1 MKKIMILGASI
12 LQLPAILKAKDMGFQ
27 VVAVDM
33 DKNAVGFKH
42 ADISLEIS
50 TIDTPK
56 IIEMAKKYRIDGIMT
71 LASDMPMRSVAK
83 VAEKLNL
90 VGINEDIAFKAT
102 NKVAMRECLNKN
114 NVPIPKFFKVRDYM
128 EYMKVL
134 NEFKREIIVKPSDN
148 SGSRGV
154 VLLKDLNNKEE
165 IRSAFEYSMENSRSG
180 EVVVEDYMKGF
191 EVSVESVSINGEI
204 HVISITDKLTTGGP
218 NFVEM
223 GHSQPS
229 QLPNDIK
236 DNIKN
241 LAIDAIRAI
250 GIDNGPSHTEIII
263 TEEGPKIVEIG
274 ARLGGDNITS
284 HLVPLSTGIDLVQV
298 CIQIAMGIEP
308 NLKHK
313 FLKGSA
319 IRYFDYSVEGRIK
332 SINGLE
338 EVKSIKGV
346 KQVEFTKKIGDRVN
360 KVMNSADRVGFI
372 ISQSNNV
379 KDAVEICNKGKELI
393 KIGMEK

>member
-90 VGINEDIAFKAT
+90 VGINEAIAFKAT

-180 EVVVEDYMKGF
+180 EVVVEEYMKGF

-204 HVISITDKLTTGGP
+204 HVISITDKLTTGSP

-241 LAIDAIRAI
+241 LAIEAIRAI

-319 IRYFDYSVEGRIK
+319 IRYFDYSTEGRIK

-379 KDAVEICNKGKELI
+379 KDAVEICNRGKELI